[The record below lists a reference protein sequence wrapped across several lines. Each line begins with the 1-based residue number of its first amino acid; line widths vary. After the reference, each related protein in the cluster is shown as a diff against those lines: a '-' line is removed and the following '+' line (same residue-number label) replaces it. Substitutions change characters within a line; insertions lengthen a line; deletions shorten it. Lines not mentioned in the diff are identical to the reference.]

1 MPHPKGSLKHKL
13 HEIIFEAD
21 TPKGKLFDVVI
32 LFLIIL
38 SVVVVMLETV
48 PSIDIHYDSTFKKIE
63 WILTILFTL
72 EYGLRI
78 YSVKKPYKY
87 MTSFY
92 GMIDLLAI
100 LPTYL
105 SIFLPGS
112 QILATIRAMRLLR
125 VFKILEMSSFTRQS
139 KIIMLAM
146 RSSLV
151 KISVFIFFIVI
162 MVTIFGTVI
171 YFVEHNINPKIDS
184 IPRSVWFS
192 IVTLATVGYGDI
204 VPITALGQFLSAIL
218 MVLGYGVIAVPT
230 GIVTSEL
237 ISSTKTNLSTQAC
250 ETCSREGHD
259 DDAVH
264 CKYCGDK
271 LNED

>member
-1 MPHPKGSLKHKL
+1 
-13 HEIIFEAD
+13 
-21 TPKGKLFDVVI
+21 
-32 LFLIIL
+32 
-38 SVVVVMLETV
+38 
-48 PSIDIHYDSTFKKIE
+48 
-63 WILTILFTL
+63 
-72 EYGLRI
+72 
-78 YSVKKPYKY
+78 
-87 MTSFY
+87 
-92 GMIDLLAI
+92 
-100 LPTYL
+100 
-105 SIFLPGS
+105 
-112 QILATIRAMRLLR
+112 
-125 VFKILEMSSFTRQS
+125 
-139 KIIMLAM
+139 
-146 RSSLV
+146 
-151 KISVFIFFIVI
+151 

-237 ISSTKTNLSTQAC
+237 ISSTKTNQSTQAC